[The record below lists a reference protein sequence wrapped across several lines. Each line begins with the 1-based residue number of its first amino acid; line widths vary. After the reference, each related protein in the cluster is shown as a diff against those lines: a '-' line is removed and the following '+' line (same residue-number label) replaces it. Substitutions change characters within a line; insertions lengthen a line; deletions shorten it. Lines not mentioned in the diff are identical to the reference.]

1 MSIEPKILYIYVL
14 KHEDLHG
21 DDVTFYVGKS
31 HDPKSREKEHVYS
44 SKKGLEDK
52 YTRIRQLEN
61 EGLRWWSETVI
72 ETNPSRGLPQDYER
86 YYVIHYA
93 RLNCP
98 LTNMKHGDL
107 DNAEE
112 IKNATQLFDNLI
124 IRVFQDQV
132 IECIDAILSV
142 NDIALDLYFK
152 TLKPIE
158 FSDIDVLETK
168 EVIEEE
174 TGYEMSKVNLK
185 MIDGVEAYKTIE
197 EAEEKALEEGCEGYH
212 EHEMDGEIWYMA
224 CESHE
229 VAVDLKKPCTAGYE
243 QYGMKNKNGKQV

>member
-112 IKNATQLFDNLI
+112 IKRQILDASLQSVED
-124 IRVFQDQV
+124 IRNERV
-132 IECIDAILSV
+132 
-142 NDIALDLYFK
+142 
-152 TLKPIE
+152 
-158 FSDIDVLETK
+158 SDE
-168 EVIEEE
+168 
-174 TGYEMSKVNLK
+174 
-185 MIDGVEAYKTIE
+185 
-197 EAEEKALEEGCEGYH
+197 
-212 EHEMDGEIWYMA
+212 
-224 CESHE
+224 
-229 VAVDLKKPCTAGYE
+229 DLKKSKAFLA
-243 QYGMKNKNGKQV
+243 KAKSDK